1 MISGKKVS
9 VEDSITIR
17 GLLVPIDWDEKGNIT
32 EIAVSTYFEEE
43 YLIEKNVREEAL
55 LPLLRQKVKVIG
67 LVRMDDRGR
76 KVIRVEEYEVIEE

>member
-1 MISGKKVS
+1 MIGGEKAP

-43 YLIEKNVREEAL
+43 YLIEKNVREEAS
-55 LPLLRQKVKVIG
+55 LPFLRQKVKVIG
-67 LVRMDDRGR
+67 LVRMDARGR
-76 KVIRVEEYEVIEE
+76 KVVRVEEYEVIED

>member
-1 MISGKKVS
+1 MIGGEKTP

-55 LPLLRQKVKVIG
+55 LPFLRQKVKVIG
-67 LVRMDDRGR
+67 FVRMDARGR
-76 KVIRVEEYEVIEE
+76 KVVRVEEYEVIED

>member
-1 MISGKKVS
+1 MISGEKAP

-43 YLIEKNVREEAL
+43 YLIQKNVREEAL
-55 LPLLRQKVKVIG
+55 LPFLRQKVKVIG
-67 LVRMDDRGR
+67 LVSMDDRGR
-76 KVIRVEEYEVIEE
+76 KVVRVEEYEVIEE